1 MFESM
6 TMFDPEASEAALVE
20 RISAMERMKSAAAAD
35 QARATAALEEK
46 RRRAEADAEVPAA
59 RRGKGLASEV
69 GLARHDSP
77 NRGAQHLNVATALV
91 RDMPHTL
98 AALETGVLSEWR
110 ATLIVKESACLSA
123 ADRRAL
129 DAELCADQNALAG
142 MGDARITRRAKS
154 IAYRLDSEAVVE
166 RAKRAPNERR
176 VTIRPAADAMAYLTA
191 LLPMAQGMSVH
202 AALAREA
209 DTNDDDRSRGQV
221 MADTLVERVT
231 GQAADAPTPIAV
243 NLVITDETLLD
254 AGTEP
259 AQVAGYG
266 PIPAGIARQIIY
278 GAVADPRS
286 GATLRRL
293 YRQPTT
299 GALVAMESRARLF
312 PTALAAFIAFRDDI
326 CRTPYCN
333 APIRHTDHADPHTR
347 GGPTSEVNGL
357 GMCEQCNYAKEA
369 AGWTVI
375 TRHDEKGNHTA
386 EFTTPTGARHRS
398 QAPPLPGPIRVE
410 LSKIEAR
417 MTVDLTT
424 YKHAA

>member
-1 MFESM
+1 MFESVAV
-6 TMFDPEASEAALVE
+6 FDPEASEAMLVE

-35 QARATAALEEK
+35 QARATAALDEK
-46 RRRAEADAEVPAA
+46 RRRAEADADVPAG

-77 NRGAQHLNVATALV
+77 HRGAQHLNVATTLV

-98 AALETGVLSEWR
+98 AALEAGALSEWR
-110 ATLIVKESACLSA
+110 ATLIVKESACLTA
-123 ADRRAL
+123 EDRRAL
-129 DAELCADQNALAG
+129 DAELCADRNGLAG
-142 MGDARITRRAKS
+142 LGDARITRKAKS
-154 IAYRLDSEAVVE
+154 IAYRLDSEAAVE

-202 AALAREA
+202 AALAGEA
-209 DTNDDDRSRGQV
+209 DTNDDDRTRGQV
-221 MADTLVERVT
+221 MADTLVERIT
-231 GQAADAPTPIAV
+231 GQAADSPTPIAV

-259 AQVAGYG
+259 ARVVGYG
-266 PIPAGIARQIIY
+266 PIPAGIARQIVH
-278 GAVADPRS
+278 GAVIDPRS

-312 PTALAAFIAFRDDI
+312 PTALAAFIALRDDI

-347 GGPTSEVNGL
+347 GGPTNEVNGL
-357 GMCEQCNYAKEA
+357 GMCEQCNYAKQA
-369 AGWTVI
+369 RGWSVVD
-375 TRHDEKGNHTA
+375 RRDGKGRHTA
-386 EFTTPTGARHRS
+386 EFTTPTGDNHHS
-398 QAPPLPGPIRVE
+398 QAPPLPGRFRFE
-410 LSKIEAR
+410 LSRIEAR

-424 YKHAA
+424 PKDVA